1 MSSTLS
7 LLDPHQVDQ
16 PFPDISQALTEP
28 NGLLAFGGC
37 LSSQRL
43 INAYYQGI
51 FPWYNEDEPI
61 LWWSPDPRLI
71 LLPDQLH
78 ISKSLQKTLR
88 KQHYQITFDTAFN
101 EVIKACAQPRTYEP
115 NTWLSTDM
123 QQAYQDLHQQGHA
136 RSVEVWYQNELVGG
150 IYGVAVGKVFFGESM
165 FHRKTDASK
174 VAFVALVQQLAEW
187 GYELIDCQVHSP
199 HLVSLGAVEIPRTKF
214 AKLLHHYRDDKPDIQ
229 AWQNK

>member
-78 ISKSLQKTLR
+78 ISKSL
-88 KQHYQITFDTAFN
+88 
-101 EVIKACAQPRTYEP
+101 
-115 NTWLSTDM
+115 
-123 QQAYQDLHQQGHA
+123 
-136 RSVEVWYQNELVGG
+136 
-150 IYGVAVGKVFFGESM
+150 
-165 FHRKTDASK
+165 
-174 VAFVALVQQLAEW
+174 
-187 GYELIDCQVHSP
+187 
-199 HLVSLGAVEIPRTKF
+199 VSGS
-214 AKLLHHYRDDKPDIQ
+214 
-229 AWQNK
+229 